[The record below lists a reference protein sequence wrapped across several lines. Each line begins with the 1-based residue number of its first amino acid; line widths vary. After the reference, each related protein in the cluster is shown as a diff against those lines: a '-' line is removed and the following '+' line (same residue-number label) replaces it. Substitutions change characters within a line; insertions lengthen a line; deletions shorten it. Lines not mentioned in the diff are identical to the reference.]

1 MHSPFWLDR
10 TLRPTRSVCQTLNMS
25 CGSLVTYNGCRTH
38 GTSLGCTPLWDKRKL
53 MTAQLSEHEGG
64 IRIVPVGDAALLA
77 EFGTTV
83 DPDVNERVLSLDRVL
98 ALSAMNSDGHSAI
111 LETVPTYRSLLIHY
125 DPLIADFATLADV
138 VRRLSLRPLTA
149 AAASRHWRI
158 PVVYG
163 GEFGIDLADVAKR
176 AEMSEDEVVR
186 RHTAV
191 TYRVYMLGFLPGFSY
206 LGGLDP
212 KIATPRRDDPRL
224 ITPSGTISIGGIQA
238 GIQCL
243 EGPSGWHL
251 LGRTPVRTYH
261 PTRDPMFLIEPG
273 DRVSFFQLPASEW
286 RSLDQSAADGALVAE
301 QVS

>member
-1 MHSPFWLDR
+1 MDVHSTMIAP
-10 TLRPTRSVCQTLNMS
+10 S
-25 CGSLVTYNGCRTH
+25 
-38 GTSLGCTPLWDKRKL
+38 
-53 MTAQLSEHEGG
+53 SEPREQP
-64 IRIVPVGDAALLA
+64 RIVPVGDAAALV
-77 EFGTTV
+77 EFGATIDPTTS
-83 DPDVNERVLSLDRVL
+83 ERVL
-98 ALSAMNSDGHSAI
+98 ALDRALAAISHPAI

-125 DPLIADFATLADV
+125 DPLVIDFAALADAV
-138 VRRLSLRPLTA
+138 GRVASRPDA
-149 AAASRHWRI
+149 SVAVSRHWRV

-163 GEFGIDLADVAKR
+163 GDYGIDLADVAR
-176 AEMSEDEVVR
+176 SSGITEADVVQ

-212 KIATPRRDDPRL
+212 TIATPRRDNPRL
-224 ITPSGTISIGGIQA
+224 VTPYGTISIGGVQA

-273 DRVSFFQLPASEW
+273 DRVTFFAIPPAAWSA
-286 RSLDQSAADGALVAE
+286 LDTAAAEGAVIAE
-301 QVS
+301 QVA